1 MSENDKIKVIL
12 VGDAFV
18 GKTSLIKV
26 SIGEKFNVAQPATL
40 SASYIPKIFNYN
52 EKQYTFNLWDTSG
65 QEKYKT
71 LTKLFFHDSRI
82 VILVY
87 DITNEKTFNQLD
99 LWYKQINEILDRET
113 YILAIVGNKKDL
125 FNKEKVSPE
134 KGKQFADDKDAKFK
148 LSSAKEDPLDFIE
161 FLEELFKDCIV
172 QKKNL
177 INNEKS
183 KMLNRGVKKGK
194 CCKF

>member
-1 MSENDKIKVIL
+1 M
-12 VGDAFV
+12 
-18 GKTSLIKV
+18 
-26 SIGEKFNVAQPATL
+26 
-40 SASYIPKIFNYN
+40 
-52 EKQYTFNLWDTSG
+52 
-65 QEKYKT
+65 
-71 LTKLFFHDSRI
+71 
-82 VILVY
+82 
-87 DITNEKTFNQLD
+87 
-99 LWYKQINEILDRET
+99 
-113 YILAIVGNKKDL
+113 AIVGNKKDL

-177 INNEKS
+177 INNENS
-183 KMLNRGVKKGK
+183 KMLNRKVKKSK